1 MNEFNAVLRQKI
13 RPQTCSDYFAQL
25 KNVKF
30 QTHTYACL
38 SYKVCAR
45 AGLGLGFF
53 DACFIARVDTL

>member
-13 RPQTCSDYFAQL
+13 RPQTCSDHFAQL

-30 QTHTYACL
+30 QTHTYAYL
-38 SYKVCAR
+38 SYEIRTR
-45 AGLGLGFF
+45 ACFGLGFF